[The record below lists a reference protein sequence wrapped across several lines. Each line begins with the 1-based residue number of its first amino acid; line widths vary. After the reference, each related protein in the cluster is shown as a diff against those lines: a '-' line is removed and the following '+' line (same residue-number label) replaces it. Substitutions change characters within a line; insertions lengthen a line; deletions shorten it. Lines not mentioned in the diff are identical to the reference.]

1 MRERSREAISYH
13 LLSLCTCTECKT
25 QVVSIQNASCK
36 SAVIADDTDTHTRT
50 YKSAEDLYIYTPH
63 AMNSMKW
70 QDWAM
75 LRAEEA
81 MEWQR

>member
-1 MRERSREAISYH
+1 MLHASQQSY
-13 LLSLCTCTECKT
+13 
-25 QVVSIQNASCK
+25 QM
-36 SAVIADDTDTHTRT
+36 THTRT
-50 YKSAEDLYIYTPH
+50 HKSAADLYIYTPH